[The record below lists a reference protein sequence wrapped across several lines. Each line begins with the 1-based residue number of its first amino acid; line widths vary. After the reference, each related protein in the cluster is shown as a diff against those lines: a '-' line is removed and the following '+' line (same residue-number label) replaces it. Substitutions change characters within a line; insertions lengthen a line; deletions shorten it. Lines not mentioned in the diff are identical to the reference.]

1 MHFNIL
7 LANIFFVLSFTGIR
21 SFADAHTCTDLVEA
35 SGKFAE
41 RHFTEVANEDEFL
54 LLPKSQLAE
63 LLSCEDLNV
72 NSEEEVY
79 NAIMRWVYHDKEN
92 RKNAIAELL
101 QQIRMPLLSPRFLVD
116 IVEAEELIKQDIKC
130 RDLLDEAKNYHML
143 PDRRTRMRQS
153 RIKPRRSTV
162 GRCYG

>member
-1 MHFNIL
+1 M
-7 LANIFFVLSFTGIR
+7 
-21 SFADAHTCTDLVEA
+21 EA

-54 LLPKSQLAE
+54 LLQKSQLAD
-63 LLSCEDLNV
+63 LLSCEELNV
-72 NSEEEVY
+72 RSEEEVY
-79 NAIMRWVYHDKEN
+79 NAIMRWVYHDKDN

-116 IVEAEELIKQDIKC
+116 IVEAEDLIKQDIKC

-143 PDRRTRMRQS
+143 PDRRTRMRQC

-162 GRCYG
+162 GRLRFKFWQCPQIR